1 MPTSM
6 KRSVLAPLSRFLP
19 EVAASA
25 ITRRCSRRL
34 VDELTGELTDEF
46 LELLLKGMD
55 LAFCLSGS
63 YRENIRDFKGRY
75 LFRTEDGGVG
85 ASAVFGEGRME
96 IREEAIPD
104 WTVRVTFRDP
114 VALRTFLFS
123 RNQDILNSLLKN
135 DVDVDGNL
143 NYLFRFGFL
152 ARDLLRR
159 LGVEQ

>member
-1 MPTSM
+1 MLTSM
-6 KRSVLAPLSRFLP
+6 KRSALAPLSRFLP
-19 EVAASA
+19 EDTASE

-46 LELLLKGMD
+46 LELLLEGMD
-55 LAFCLSGS
+55 LAFFLSGA

-75 LFRTEDGGVG
+75 FFRTEDGSVG

-96 IREEAIPD
+96 VREEAIPD
-104 WTVRVTFRDP
+104 WSVRVTFRDSS
-114 VALRTFLFS
+114 ALRTFLFS

>member
-1 MPTSM
+1 MLSSM
-6 KRSVLAPLSRFLP
+6 KRSVLPPLSRLLP
-19 EVAASA
+19 EDTASA
-25 ITRRCSRRL
+25 IMRRGSRRL
-34 VDELTGELTDEF
+34 VDELTGELTDQF
-46 LELLLKGMD
+46 LELLLRGMD
-55 LAFCLSGS
+55 LAFRLSGS

-75 LFRTEDGGVG
+75 LFRTEDGGVE

-96 IREEAIPD
+96 VREEAISD

-114 VALRTFLFS
+114 GALRAFLFS